1 MKNFLLSFPRLTIA
15 LTVPEEF
22 AADTQRAF
30 FHAIRPWRNGPS
42 HLAYVFR
49 LTSDGFSLFKN
60 GRLSGQ
66 SGSALEALCALEEEI
81 ENELIRA
88 VGDWVAFHAGAV
100 EMEGG
105 ACLIAGDP
113 DTGKTT
119 TTLNLIEMGAM
130 FLCEEVAPVNP
141 TTPLVHPYPQV
152 LTLSRTCAEEYL
164 SLYPFQSGEL
174 TIVDSQTAR
183 YHPFEA
189 ASGPVPLKTILIP
202 GYDPFGTSRAE
213 ELLPAD
219 VFTELLGYCFP
230 PNGDEEQLFDSVIRI
245 CEKARIFR
253 VQAVSLQ
260 SLRECLREVFALK

>member
-15 LTVPEEF
+15 LTVPEEL

-30 FHAIRPWRNGPS
+30 FHAIRPWRNAPS
-42 HLAYVFR
+42 DLAYVFR

-60 GRLSGQ
+60 GRLSRQ
-66 SGSALEALCALEEEI
+66 SGSALEALCGLEEEI
-81 ENELIRA
+81 ENALIRA

-105 ACLIAGDP
+105 ACLIAGNP

-119 TTLNLIEMGAM
+119 TTLNLIEMGGM

-141 TTPLVHPYPQV
+141 PTPLVHPYPQV
-152 LTLSRTCAEEYL
+152 LTLGRTGAEEYL
-164 SLYPFQSGEL
+164 SLYPFRNGKL
-174 TIVDSQTAR
+174 MIVDSQTAR

-189 ASGPVPLKTILIP
+189 ASDPVPLRTILIP
-202 GYDPFGTSRAE
+202 GYDPSGTSRAE
-213 ELLPAD
+213 ELLPAE
-219 VFTELLGYCFP
+219 VVTELLGYCFP

-253 VQAVSLQ
+253 IRSVSLQ
-260 SLRECLREVFALK
+260 SMRECLKELFGLK

>member
-15 LTVPEEF
+15 LTVPEEL
-22 AADTQRAF
+22 AADTQRTF
-30 FHAIRPWRNGPS
+30 FHATRPWRDAPS
-42 HLAYVFR
+42 HQTYVLR
-49 LTSDGFSLFKN
+49 PTSDGFSLLKN

-66 SGSALEALCALEEEI
+66 SGSAIEALCRIEEEI
-81 ENELIRA
+81 ENELVRA

-100 EMEGG
+100 EIDGG

-113 DTGKTT
+113 DAGKTT
-119 TTLNLIEMGAM
+119 TTLHMIEMGAT

-152 LTLSRTCAEEYL
+152 LTLSRIYAEEYL
-164 SLYPFQSGEL
+164 ALYPFRNGEL
-174 TIVDSQTAR
+174 MIVDAQTAR

-202 GYDPFGTSRAE
+202 GYDPLATLRAE

-230 PNGDEEQLFDSVIRI
+230 PNGDHERLFDSVIRI
-245 CEKARIFR
+245 CEEARIFR
-253 VQAVSLQ
+253 IRAASIR
-260 SLRECLREVFALK
+260 SMRECLKEIFGLK